1 MEDQLHM
8 YVALIV
14 LSSVVV
20 SFAFPPSVC
29 AFLHELIQCVN
40 FQYI

>member
-1 MEDQLHM
+1 MEDQLHV

-14 LSSVVV
+14 LYSVVV
-20 SFAFPPSVC
+20 SFALPPSVC
-29 AFLHELIQCVN
+29 ASLHELIQCVT